1 MAISMEAKETNYK
14 LHILYTNFKFGID
27 LLYSSKDLLTV
38 NKHN

>member
-1 MAISMEAKETNYK
+1 MSISMEAKETNYK
-14 LHILYTNFKFGID
+14 FSID

>member
-1 MAISMEAKETNYK
+1 MKAKETNYK
-14 LHILYTNFKFGID
+14 LHILYTNSKFSID